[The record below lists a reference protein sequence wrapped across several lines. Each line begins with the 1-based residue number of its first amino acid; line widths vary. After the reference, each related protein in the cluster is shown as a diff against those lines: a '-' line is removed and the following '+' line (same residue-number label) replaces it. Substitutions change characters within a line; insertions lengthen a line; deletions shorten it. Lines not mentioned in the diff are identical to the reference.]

1 MASIVLGTATHV
13 GIDGLTVTWSGFAA
27 NKNVPQK
34 AGRRDSINAI
44 PFRNADGDTV
54 GMSLTDAHDMI
65 EFEGVIKG
73 TTRADAKSV
82 AKLPDPGTAVT
93 LDNFLATE
101 INGTWT
107 YAGDGF
113 ISFDNSGDHAKVT
126 MTLHR
131 YKTGA
136 ALATVSNT

>member
-13 GIDGLTVTWSGFAA
+13 GINGLTVTWTGFATT
-27 NKNVPQK
+27 KNIPQK

-44 PFRNADGDTV
+44 PFRNADCDTV
-54 GMSLTDAHDMI
+54 GMSLTDAQDMI
-65 EFEGVIKG
+65 EFEGVITG
-73 TTRADAKSV
+73 TSRSDAKSV

-93 LDNFLATE
+93 LAGFLATE
-101 INGTWT
+101 VNGTWT
-107 YAGDGF
+107 YAGDGS
-113 ISFDNSGDHAKVT
+113 ISFDNSGDHSKVT

-136 ALATVSNT
+136 ALATVS